1 MINYNSQ
8 YQTKITEFN
17 NLYSLELNPNNRWIQ
32 LGFLLPWDKL
42 VKIYSSKFSKK
53 NGTPSVNPRWIIGS
67 LIIKHILNL
76 SDQETLQT
84 ISENPYMQFFLDCN
98 NFSPDLLF
106 SPTVFVDIRKRLG
119 NKIFNQFSDELT
131 KICFP
136 DKIKNNSPTG
146 NKGELK
152 IDATVADQYIQ

>member
-17 NLYSLELNPNNRWIQ
+17 NLYSLELNPSNQWIQ

-42 VKIYSSKFSKK
+42 VKIYSSKFSEK

-76 SDQETLQT
+76 SDQETL
-84 ISENPYMQFFLDCN
+84 
-98 NFSPDLLF
+98 
-106 SPTVFVDIRKRLG
+106 
-119 NKIFNQFSDELT
+119 
-131 KICFP
+131 
-136 DKIKNNSPTG
+136 
-146 NKGELK
+146 
-152 IDATVADQYIQ
+152 